1 VYLCTGIITMNNNK
15 TKSTMNK
22 TMKMW
27 MMAAILICGISL
39 VGCGNKKAKEQ
50 LKEVQEETTV
60 QVEEVVSEAE
70 LCNAAVEDY
79 LVNVIGKNYAEA
91 EYCIPS
97 PFIIS
102 TDDGNKEDVLVWGDF
117 WVFNYNQSGDTLKTV
132 SGGNHPGLMHLKRTD
147 NGYEVTSFEEVEDGA
162 GNLES
167 SKRIF
172 GDNYDAFWEINSNQE
187 KRDDI
192 RLHFVADYVKKHN
205 LQVKLLQDYGW
216 PAVALPE

>member
-1 VYLCTGIITMNNNK
+1 
-15 TKSTMNK
+15 MNK
-22 TMKMW
+22 TLKMW

-50 LKEVQEETTV
+50 PKETQEETIK
-60 QVEEVVSEAE
+60 VEEVVSDAE

-91 EYCIPS
+91 TYCIPC

-102 TDDGNKEDVLVWGDF
+102 TDNANKNDVLVWGDF
-117 WVFNYNQSGDTLKTV
+117 WVFNYDLSGDTLKTV
-132 SGGNHPGLMHLKRTD
+132 SGGSHPGLLHLKRTD
-147 NGYEVTSFEEVEDGA
+147 KGFEVTGFDAVVDGA
-162 GNLES
+162 GNMES
-167 SKRIF
+167 AKKIF
-172 GDNYDAFWEINSNQE
+172 GDKFDAFWELNSNAE
-187 KRDDI
+187 KREDI

-205 LQVKLLQDYGW
+205 LPVKMLQDYGW